1 MRTSCLLLSQ
11 ACLVLSLM
19 TPVSLLQAQTLQVYT
34 QAWPPYSYYI
44 EGKLTGYSTELLQA
58 VLQEAALDANY
69 TLISWN
75 RAYQHASTEANTLLY
90 TTTRT
95 PDRENLFEWIGPIGI
110 RKLWLFKLKERTD
123 IQIKDKEDLKKY
135 KVSIVRDTSS
145 LKLVMERGFFPREQ
159 IDEAP
164 TTASNVKKLFFKR
177 VDLILATNGGANYE
191 LSQLPYPKDA
201 MEPVYLLNDEFL
213 FYFAINK
220 KTEPVIIEKIRHA
233 FEKVRAS
240 GLIETLKKK
249 YMID

>member
-1 MRTSCLLLSQ
+1 MRSPRLLLSQ
-11 ACLVLSLM
+11 IVLAF
-19 TPVSLLQAQTLQVYT
+19 SLLTSNSPSPAQTLQVYT
-34 QAWPPYSYYI
+34 EVWPPYSY
-44 EGKLTGYSTELLQA
+44 EHQGSLTGYSTELLKA
-58 VLQEAALDANY
+58 VLLEAGIDAKYTAL
-69 TLISWN
+69 SWS
-75 RAYQHASTEANTLLY
+75 RAYQHTTTEANTLLY

-95 PDRENLFEWIGPIGI
+95 PERENLFDWIGPIGV
-110 RKLWLFKLKERTD
+110 RKLWLFKLKDRTD
-123 IQIKDKEDLKKY
+123 IQIKGVNDLKKY

-145 LKLVMERGFFPREQ
+145 LKLVTERGLFPHDQ

-220 KTEPVIIEKIRHA
+220 KTDPLTTQKIRHA
-233 FEKVRAS
+233 FEKVKS
-240 GLIETLKKK
+240 TGLVESLKKK
-249 YMID
+249 YMVD